1 MPKIDLKQLYLQLE
15 LEINRLSSSTL
26 MIYREDLREDTHE
39 VIKLLK
45 KDIDKWVKGLNER
58 NIACFELE
66 GLLEEQRSNIELTR
80 LKSKGVHENEIDNLK
95 NDVLRLLARA
105 IMNSYLEN
113 LFRNQNANKHEN
125 DILYEH

>member
-15 LEINRLSSSTL
+15 LEINRLSSSIL
-26 MIYREDLREDTHE
+26 MIYRDDLREDAHE
-39 VIKLLK
+39 VINILK

-66 GLLEEQRSNIELTR
+66 GLLEEKRSSIELTR
-80 LKSKGVHENEIDNLK
+80 LKSKGVHENELDNLK

>member
-26 MIYREDLREDTHE
+26 MIYREDLREDAHE

-66 GLLEEQRSNIELTR
+66 SLLEEQRSHIELTR
-80 LKSKGVHENEIDNLK
+80 LKSKGVDENELGNLK

>member
-15 LEINRLSSSTL
+15 LEINRLSSSNL
-26 MIYREDLREDTHE
+26 MIYREDLREDAHE
-39 VIKLLK
+39 VIRLLK

-66 GLLEEQRSNIELTR
+66 KLLEEQRSNIELNR
-80 LKSKGVHENEIDNLK
+80 LKSKGVHETELNNLK
-95 NDVLRLLARA
+95 SDVLRLLARA

-113 LFRNQNANKHEN
+113 LFRNQNANKHDN
-125 DILYEH
+125 DVLYEH